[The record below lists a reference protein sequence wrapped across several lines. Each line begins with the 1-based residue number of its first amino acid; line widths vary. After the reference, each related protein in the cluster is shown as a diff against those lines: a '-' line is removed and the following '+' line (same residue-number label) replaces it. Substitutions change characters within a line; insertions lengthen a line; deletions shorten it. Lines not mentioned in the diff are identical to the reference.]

1 MEFVPQ
7 MNANSHGC
15 DQVHALIPAYS
26 VGATDPEET
35 RLVELHL
42 KSCPAA
48 AAELKE
54 YRVLTEKLLY
64 SVPLVPA
71 PAHVHDQ
78 LMAKI
83 QARESQRPAIS
94 QNGQLKRSTFSSH
107 LKRAVAT
114 KVRQPAFVLTALALV
129 LLLLSNLYWSNQFA
143 HLQNNQQQTTS
154 LMQVRDTVLALIGSG
169 KAQRVD
175 LQQVQGGTG
184 EAMMLC
190 SPKEDIGF
198 VYGENFAALTAGD
211 TYQVW
216 MVREDGN
223 RVHAGVLRLNEQ
235 GDGTLIFQLAEPFA
249 NFDHVEITR
258 ESTASDSASAS
269 VLVMR
274 GELPY

>member
-1 MEFVPQ
+1 MKFVPQ
-7 MNANSHGC
+7 MNANSQDC

-26 VGATDPEET
+26 IGATDPEET
-35 RLVELHL
+35 GLVEAHL
-42 KSCPAA
+42 KSCPEA

-54 YRVLTEKLLY
+54 YHALTEKLLY

-71 PAHVHDQ
+71 PARLHDQ

-83 QARESQRPAIS
+83 QARESQQPAVS
-94 QNGQLKRSTFSSH
+94 QNGQLKRSTFSLH
-107 LKRAVAT
+107 LKRTVAA

-143 HLQNNQQQTTS
+143 HLQNNQQQTS
-154 LMQVRDTVLALIGSG
+154 LLMEAQDSILALIGSG

-175 LQQVQGGTG
+175 LRQVQGEAS

-198 VYGENFAALTAGD
+198 VYGENFAALASGD

-216 MVREDGN
+216 LVREDGN
-223 RVHAGVLRLNEQ
+223 RVHAGILRLNEH

-249 NFDHVEITR
+249 NFDRVEIIR
-258 ESTASDSASAS
+258 ESTASSP
-269 VLVMR
+269 VLVMQ